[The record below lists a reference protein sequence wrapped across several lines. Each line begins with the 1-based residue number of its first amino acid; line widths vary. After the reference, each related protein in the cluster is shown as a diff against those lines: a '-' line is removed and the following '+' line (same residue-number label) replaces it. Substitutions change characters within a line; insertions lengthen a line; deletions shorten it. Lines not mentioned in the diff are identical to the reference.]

1 MKSENPLMADLPANA
16 PGVTAVTLGGL
27 AGISTGM
34 GPLPDLVDR
43 LRAGDVGAFREA
55 YARHAG
61 PIFRYLARMANERA
75 VAEDLFQETWL
86 AFARNASRLEEG
98 AELAP
103 LLFTI
108 ARNKF
113 LNWRRWSL
121 LDLGRLVDLRH
132 DPEPTAADASET
144 SEALAAIDAALK
156 KLPLASREILL
167 LVGVEGLEP
176 TQAAIVLG
184 LRPDAARQRLAR
196 ARAQLAE
203 SLGADRV
210 GARLIPT
217 KVKGEG
223 R

>member
-1 MKSENPLMADLPANA
+1 MADLPASA
-16 PGVTAVTLGGL
+16 PSVTAVTLDVA
-27 AGISTGM
+27 AGISNGM
-34 GPLPDLVDR
+34 GPDADLVDR

-61 PIFRYLARMANERA
+61 PIFRYLARMTNERA
-75 VAEDLFQETWL
+75 VAEDLFQETWV
-86 AFARNASRLEEG
+86 AFARNVSRLEVG
-98 AELAP
+98 SELAP

-121 LDLGRLVDLRH
+121 LDLSRLVDLRH
-132 DPEPTAADASET
+132 DPEPTAADASDT
-144 SEALAAIDAALK
+144 SEVLAAIDAALRE
-156 KLPLASREILL
+156 LPLASREVLL
-167 LVGVEGLEP
+167 LVAVEGLEP
-176 TQAAIVLG
+176 TQAAAVLG

-203 SLGADRV
+203 LLGEDRV
-210 GARLIPT
+210 GALLVPA
-217 KVKGEG
+217 KLKGGG